1 MTSALILSG
10 PLSPP
15 PPSGV
20 LSAPPPCV
28 QGLTSL
34 ECPANRLARLPPS
47 LLQHSLLL
55 SLDLASN
62 GMHELPRTVR
72 CLVHLRR
79 LDLRTNQL
87 KRTLYVSH
95 NRLRELP
102 EELSCLVSLTLLD
115 ASMNC
120 LMLLPRHWE
129 RLKDLQCLMFNE
141 NKAGNSLV
149 SLPSALGHLSCLSS
163 LRLAHNALATADS
176 CAALCAATS
185 ITCLSL
191 EHNSLREL
199 PPELGGMSSLRL
211 LDVSCNQ
218 LLCLPAQFSGLVA
231 LRHLYASRNRLR
243 RLPSQLGDLP
253 QLETL
258 DVSWNRLTGVGV
270 CELVAKSVTASVG

>member
-1 MTSALILSG
+1 MKWYVLEVDLRYEMGLSALQHLKHLSVG
-10 PLSPP
+10 CLGRTALASPALD
-15 PPSGV
+15 S
-20 LSAPPPCV
+20 L

-141 NKAGNSLV
+141 NKAGD
-149 SLPSALGHLSCLSS
+149 AT
-163 LRLAHNALATADS
+163 RL
-176 CAALCAATS
+176 
-185 ITCLSL
+185 
-191 EHNSLREL
+191 
-199 PPELGGMSSLRL
+199 
-211 LDVSCNQ
+211 
-218 LLCLPAQFSGLVA
+218 
-231 LRHLYASRNRLR
+231 
-243 RLPSQLGDLP
+243 
-253 QLETL
+253 
-258 DVSWNRLTGVGV
+258 
-270 CELVAKSVTASVG
+270 